1 MSSLRRLG
9 SRVKRTLRRM
19 LSRRV
24 PARLSRNFRALPPQ
38 GRQELLDSIKANY
51 LTGWRAAH
59 NYGDAYLDYL
69 RADHLH
75 TGLDGERARLIPW
88 LDSVRRLEGLRVL
101 DIGCGTGSSTVA
113 MAEQGA
119 RVTAIDL
126 EEGALQVAR
135 DRCRIYGI
143 EAQLMRLNAD
153 AIAGF
158 GANAFDMVIF
168 SGSLGNMTGEERLL
182 ALKGAWEVL
191 PAGGLLAVVGAP
203 NRLWYFDGHLSRL
216 PFYNWLPH
224 DLAFHYS
231 RFSAR
236 ENFSELYLARD
247 EATEEH
253 FLRRGR
259 GVSFH
264 EFEVAVKPAR
274 QLKVVGALH
283 AGGVVRGLFA
293 SRERRR
299 FKAMLRAMCPG
310 IHEGFFDP
318 TLELV
323 IQRD

>member
-1 MSSLRRLG
+1 
-9 SRVKRTLRRM
+9 M

-24 PARLSRNFRALPPQ
+24 PAWLARNFRALPPH

-51 LTGWRAAH
+51 LTGWRAVH
-59 NYGDAYLDYL
+59 NYGGTYLDYL
-69 RADHLH
+69 LADHLH
-75 TGLDGERARLIPW
+75 TGLDGDRARLIPW
-88 LDSVRRLEGLRVL
+88 LDSVRRLQGLRVL

-119 RVTAIDL
+119 RVTAIDI

-135 DRCRIYGI
+135 ERCRIYGI
-143 EAQLMRLNAD
+143 EARVMRLNAD

-182 ALKGAWEVL
+182 ALKGAWEIL

-236 ENFSELYLARD
+236 ENFSELYIARD
-247 EATEEH
+247 HATEEH

-283 AGGVVRGLFA
+283 AGGLVRGLFA
-293 SRERRR
+293 SPERRR
-299 FKAMLRAMCPG
+299 FKAMLRSMCPG